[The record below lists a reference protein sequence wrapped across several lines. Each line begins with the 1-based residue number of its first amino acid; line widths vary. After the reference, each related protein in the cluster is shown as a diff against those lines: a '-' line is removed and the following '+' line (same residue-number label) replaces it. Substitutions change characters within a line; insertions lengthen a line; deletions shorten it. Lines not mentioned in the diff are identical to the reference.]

1 MSYDWD
7 EALKTAQDKGYDPL
21 LDKKVTENRDKLLA
35 DCSTSDRKLS
45 EAKAE
50 LTSLN
55 AAYKEKSTA
64 LKTFEK
70 DLTDAKAI
78 VEDYES
84 SKAELT
90 EFKAAKV
97 EREKATQKEI
107 DALLKVWK
115 KKAPDTMEALPKFD
129 KPEDTLA
136 WIKKFGSRFFV
147 LDEEGAEQEGN
158 ETGENNSSENENT
171 QKSNVATGQPQDKTQ
186 HSKKIQGYAVGLG
199 GVSPSVA
206 NAIHKKNVEIANKQ
220 KK

>member
-1 MSYDWD
+1 
-7 EALKTAQDKGYDPL
+7 
-21 LDKKVTENRDKLLA
+21 
-35 DCSTSDRKLS
+35 
-45 EAKAE
+45 
-50 LTSLN
+50 
-55 AAYKEKSTA
+55 
-64 LKTFEK
+64 
-70 DLTDAKAI
+70 
-78 VEDYES
+78 
-84 SKAELT
+84 
-90 EFKAAKV
+90 
-97 EREKATQKEI
+97 
-107 DALLKVWK
+107 
-115 KKAPDTMEALPKFD
+115 MEALPKFD